1 MAEGRHFER
10 LYGAL
15 KEGKISR
22 REFGARAMAMGMS
35 AATVAFVVNALDFKG
50 GSAQTP
56 EASGGGAMVG
66 NRPDGGFENVTRGE
80 GGNLNILLWQMVTV
94 LNPHTS
100 TGTKDYLGASLM
112 IEPLLNYTPESTL
125 TPALAAEV
133 PTLENGGLTEDLS
146 SVTYKLKEGVV
157 WSDGEPFTAKD
168 VKFTF
173 EWVTNPANAAVLFQN
188 YANVASVDVI
198 DDLTAKVNFTTP
210 TLAWYVPFSGTFG
223 GSILPGHI
231 WNFDATDEGPTQ
243 NFRTSPIGTGPY
255 KLVSFSEGVELL
267 FEVNELYREPNKPYF
282 STVSITGGSG
292 SADGV
297 ARAVLQTNEADYGWN
312 MQVSPDVIN
321 EMLSAGNGYILA
333 TAGTSTESIYIN
345 YTDPNVEAS
354 TGERSSL
361 ENPHPALTD
370 LNVRK
375 AMSFAIDRDTIAN
388 EFYGNGQ
395 MAAWRYLVGIPAY
408 ENDNLPYTYD
418 PAMANQLLDEA
429 GWTMDGSTRAKDG
442 VELKFVYH
450 TTINPVRQD
459 TQAVVQANL
468 ADVGIEAELK
478 STDST
483 IFFDSGV
490 GNDQNLNH
498 FYTDLQMYTTGPSS
512 PFPTDYLENFYA
524 GAENRNIAQMSNDWS
539 GGNTSRYSNP
549 EYDATLDEARGT
561 TDAEVATAA
570 IIRCSDILSDDA
582 VVVPLVARAAL
593 VSSVSNTLSPDN
605 IALGPWEGDFWNI
618 ANWRR
623 V

>member
-1 MAEGRHFER
+1 
-10 LYGAL
+10 
-15 KEGKISR
+15 
-22 REFGARAMAMGMS
+22 
-35 AATVAFVVNALDFKG
+35 
-50 GSAQTP
+50 
-56 EASGGGAMVG
+56 
-66 NRPDGGFENVTRGE
+66 
-80 GGNLNILLWQMVTV
+80 
-94 LNPHTS
+94 
-100 TGTKDYLGASLM
+100 
-112 IEPLLNYTPESTL
+112 
-125 TPALAAEV
+125 
-133 PTLENGGLTEDLS
+133 
-146 SVTYKLKEGVV
+146 
-157 WSDGEPFTAKD
+157 
-168 VKFTF
+168 
-173 EWVTNPANAAVLFQN
+173 
-188 YANVASVDVI
+188 
-198 DDLTAKVNFTTP
+198 
-210 TLAWYVPFSGTFG
+210 
-223 GSILPGHI
+223 
-231 WNFDATDEGPTQ
+231 
-243 NFRTSPIGTGPY
+243 
-255 KLVSFSEGVELL
+255 
-267 FEVNELYREPNKPYF
+267 
-282 STVSITGGSG
+282 
-292 SADGV
+292 
-297 ARAVLQTNEADYGWN
+297 
-312 MQVSPDVIN
+312 
-321 EMLSAGNGYILA
+321 
-333 TAGTSTESIYIN
+333 
-345 YTDPNVEAS
+345 
-354 TGERSSL
+354 
-361 ENPHPALTD
+361 
-370 LNVRK
+370 
-375 AMSFAIDRDTIAN
+375 MSFAIDRDTIAN